1 MFWNDKE
8 MDLYYKKL
16 PKHIQKSLDIVS
28 KYCVVIRLKKSPGDT
43 AFHFDGYDSPD
54 LNGVKVFSINSLYD
68 NHNNLSVTMWDPKN
82 GWHWEHKS
90 LKELE
95 EFMRQNVENKKQF
108 FINQRLRKM
117 KQDF

>member
-16 PKHIQKSLDIVS
+16 PKHLQKSLDIVS
-28 KYCVVIRLKKSPGDT
+28 KYCVAIRFEKMNDGTIFS
-43 AFHFDGYDSPD
+43 FVGYDSPD
-54 LNGVKVFSINSLYD
+54 LNGVKVFSVNSFYD
-68 NHNNLSVTMWDPKN
+68 KNDTLSVTMWNPKN

-108 FINQRLRKM
+108 FINQKIRKM
-117 KQDF
+117 KEDF